1 MVVQQALEVLEP
13 FTNDEFE
20 SDSAY
25 KSNSSNPRQR
35 RRKGCLQ
42 LVKEIID

>member
-1 MVVQQALEVLEP
+1 VVQQALELSEP
-13 FTNDEFE
+13 FNNDEFN

-25 KSNSSNPRQR
+25 KSDDSSYPRQR
-35 RRKGCLQ
+35 QRKGCLQ

>member
-25 KSNSSNPRQR
+25 KSDSSDPR
-35 RRKGCLQ
+35 
-42 LVKEIID
+42 